1 MMSKRQFAECLV
13 DKFCTDIG
21 VNREDAHNHIA
32 ESSTLAVALEYLGE
46 LDKSELWYARQRG
59 GCAYTYFDKNPAIL
73 TIREIM
79 SFLPDKD
86 VVFDEE

>member
-13 DKFCTDIG
+13 DRFCTDNG

-32 ESSTLAVALEYLGE
+32 ESSTLAVALEYLGK
-46 LDKSELWYARQRG
+46 LDKNEIWYARQRG
-59 GCAYTYFDKNPAIL
+59 GCAYTYFDKNLAIL

-79 SFLPDKD
+79 SFLPDED
-86 VVFDEE
+86 VVYEQ